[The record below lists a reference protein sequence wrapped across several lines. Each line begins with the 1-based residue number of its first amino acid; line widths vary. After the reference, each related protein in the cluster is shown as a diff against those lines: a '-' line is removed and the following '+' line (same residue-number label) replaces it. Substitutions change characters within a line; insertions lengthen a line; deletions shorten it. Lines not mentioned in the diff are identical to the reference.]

1 MGITVPSA
9 VRLTSTLIADQPV
22 LGCWRSED
30 YACWVAPPKK
40 TPASRLA
47 VSMDASPLTDDAART
62 LWVEFSAYMDSHEG
76 DFDGY
81 AKLKGWASVK
91 TEHRAGR
98 AVLVVS
104 TK

>member
-1 MGITVPSA
+1 M
-9 VRLTSTLIADQPV
+9 
-22 LGCWRSED
+22 
-30 YACWVAPPKK
+30 APPKKK

-47 VSMDASPLTDDAART
+47 VSIDGEELADDAART
-62 LWVEFSAYMDSHEG
+62 LWVEFSAYMDAHEG
-76 DFDGY
+76 DFDGF
-81 AKLKGWASVK
+81 AKLKGWVSVK